1 MTVKNQSNS
10 FAIIGSFLVLELL
23 AFAGFSLANSVI
35 LYGACGLVIAVL
47 VYLGTKVDFAGKGFS
62 SFGLFLIPLFIYTL
76 LLLISGFSSSFSVVE
91 NLFVPIALVSFGCV
105 GALVRE
111 QKEFKLSTALLVIYG
126 SLAVLVL
133 ISYFWT
139 MVQYKPFYTI
149 TYSDY
154 YHYYNGTR
162 SPVPVG
168 ETAYF
173 LIGFSLEQ
181 VSIEYFSLF
190 ATLLATSVAALFF
203 INPKEDKKTFTLYS
217 IFAFVGILPLI
228 TMPTKMT
235 ILMDVLFIIVL
246 AIVICIVKFK
256 NFLKTFKYVGFTIL
270 GLAAFVILIFFAN
283 AQTNIH
289 LFDGLRNFI
298 SSNALLDRLFNTNRF
313 VSKYFEIVSDF
324 FKNINLIFSNGVG
337 EVKFLG
343 FGYNEGS
350 FSTDSILIDNFMMSG
365 FLGTISF
372 IVFVVFGCIS
382 LFKFV
387 KNEKIPQLHKVILL
401 GFIATFFAY
410 SILSYDMQPYI
421 YFSDY
426 IPFYFSGP
434 FMIVMFMFGYTFNI
448 TKQEDETQFVVQ
460 NDENEEGVLEL

>member
-91 NLFVPIALVSFGCV
+91 NLFVPIALLSFGCV

-270 GLAAFVILIFFAN
+270 GLAAFLILIFFA
-283 AQTNIH
+283 
-289 LFDGLRNFI
+289 
-298 SSNALLDRLFNTNRF
+298 NALLDRLFNTNRF

-365 FLGTISF
+365 FLGTIVF

-401 GFIATFFAY
+401 GFVATFFAY